1 MQLQLQNVSKKYGT
15 HTALDGFSFTF
26 EPGIY
31 GILGA
36 NGAGKSTLMNLL
48 TDNLPRTNGAILYN
62 GTDILELGKRFR
74 QVLGYMP
81 QQQSLYEQMTAQ
93 AFLAYM
99 AELKGIPKGYKD
111 RILRHVRAHEE
122 SGKISK

>member
-36 NGAGKSTLMNLL
+36 NGAGKSTMMNLL
-48 TDNLPRTNGAILYN
+48 TDNLPRTNGAILYK
-62 GTDILELGKRFR
+62 GTDIQDMGERFR
-74 QVLGYMP
+74 QGLV
-81 QQQSLYEQMTAQ
+81 
-93 AFLAYM
+93 
-99 AELKGIPKGYKD
+99 
-111 RILRHVRAHEE
+111 
-122 SGKISK
+122 